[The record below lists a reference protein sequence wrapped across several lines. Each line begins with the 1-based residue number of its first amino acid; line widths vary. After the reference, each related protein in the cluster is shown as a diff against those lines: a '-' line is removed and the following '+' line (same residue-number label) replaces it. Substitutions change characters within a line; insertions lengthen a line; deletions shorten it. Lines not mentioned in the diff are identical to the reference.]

1 MVAHSKMD
9 FGYSK
14 KDLDAMKGMKGMKA
28 AMKAM
33 NVSMKTM
40 KHAPKR
46 ELVWTAVGYY
56 KYVAALR
63 IHACGPL

>member
-1 MVAHSKMD
+1 
-9 FGYSK
+9 
-14 KDLDAMKGMKGMKA
+14 MKGMKA

-33 NVSMKTM
+33 NVSLKTM